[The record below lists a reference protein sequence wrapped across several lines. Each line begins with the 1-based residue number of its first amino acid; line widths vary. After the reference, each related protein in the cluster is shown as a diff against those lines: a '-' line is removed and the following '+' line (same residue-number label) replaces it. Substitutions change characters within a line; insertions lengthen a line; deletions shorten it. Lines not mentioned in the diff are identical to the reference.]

1 MDTKSD
7 GLTMEMI
14 DDALGKAQRA
24 RSKILD
30 VLESVIK
37 EPRKELSKYAPR
49 IETIKIDPDKIKDVI
64 GVGGKVIKDIVEQT
78 GATIDIDETGIVF
91 ITAKDPNSMHKA
103 KEMINDIVREFNI
116 GDVVNGKVVK
126 IMPFG
131 AIVELSPATDGM
143 IHISEISYKR
153 TNQVGDILKIGD
165 SVKVKI
171 IGKDQSGKISLSM
184 KALEE
189 RPKFNPGDQQSKDRN
204 NYNNRPRRPFF
215 DRNKK

>member
-1 MDTKSD
+1 M
-7 GLTMEMI
+7 
-14 DDALGKAQRA
+14 
-24 RSKILD
+24 
-30 VLESVIK
+30 
-37 EPRKELSKYAPR
+37 
-49 IETIKIDPDKIKDVI
+49 
-64 GVGGKVIKDIVEQT
+64 
-78 GATIDIDETGIVF
+78 VF
-91 ITAKDPNSMHKA
+91 ITAKDPNSMNKA
-103 KEMINDIVREFNI
+103 KSMINDIVKEFNV
-116 GDVVNGKVVK
+116 GDIINGKVVK

-131 AIVELSPATDGM
+131 AIVELSPVADGM

-153 TNQVGDILKIGD
+153 TNQVEDVLKIGD

-189 RPKFNPGDQQSKDRN
+189 RPKFNPDDQQSKDRN